1 MRMVIVIKNFTGQ
14 HQSELA
20 RDVAF
25 YGGNLLCQEGRA
37 IVSVEGDVTT
47 LMCVVAVCDKYS

>member
-1 MRMVIVIKNFTGQ
+1 MRMTIVLTNFDGQ
-14 HQSELA
+14 YQAELA

-25 YGGNLLCQEGRA
+25 YGGSFFRQEDRA